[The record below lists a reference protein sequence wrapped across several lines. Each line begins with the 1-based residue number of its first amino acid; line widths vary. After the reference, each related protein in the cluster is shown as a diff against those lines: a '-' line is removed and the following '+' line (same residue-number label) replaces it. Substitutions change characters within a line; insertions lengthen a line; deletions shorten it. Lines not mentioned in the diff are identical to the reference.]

1 MGALEEDLFRFRA
14 LILPRTASARLRT
27 TLCERRKRVSTW
39 CNTVVFLRVALGHT
53 THTRFSWQGTAAP
66 ALVCYLPDS
75 QVLQIYSHT
84 QLKVEMGIRGRG
96 RGAYAY
102 DQLAP
107 SHNWSSLP
115 LQACNRRFIPR
126 MHDGGLSRHV
136 RYKVEIDMK
145 PVKKTLQDSSARL
158 GARPASTDT
167 EEVWVPGIAALA
179 AIFLTGLLYLA
190 LPPDVIVGPNWPLLA
205 IEGVFVEPLIVD
217 ALSVW
222 NLSHAA
228 RRVLVPLCLST
239 LSLVVGV
246 ALFILTL
253 PAERHAT
260 DLLRSAALLWCFN
273 ILVFALW
280 YWELDGG
287 GPGDA
292 ATLANTP
299 RISCSRSRRAA
310 TGGRRIFS
318 TICSWPLPG
327 QPR

>member
-1 MGALEEDLFRFRA
+1 
-14 LILPRTASARLRT
+14 
-27 TLCERRKRVSTW
+27 
-39 CNTVVFLRVALGHT
+39 
-53 THTRFSWQGTAAP
+53 
-66 ALVCYLPDS
+66 
-75 QVLQIYSHT
+75 
-84 QLKVEMGIRGRG
+84 
-96 RGAYAY
+96 
-102 DQLAP
+102 
-107 SHNWSSLP
+107 
-115 LQACNRRFIPR
+115 
-126 MHDGGLSRHV
+126 
-136 RYKVEIDMK
+136 MK

-190 LPPDVIVGPNWPLLA
+190 LPPDVIVGPNWLLLA
-205 IEGVFVEPLIVD
+205 IEGVFVAPLIVD

-228 RRVLVPLCLST
+228 RRVLVLVPLCLST

-260 DLLRSAALLWCFN
+260 DLLRSAAVLWCFN

-287 GPGDA
+287 GPW
-292 ATLANTP
+292 
-299 RISCSRSRRAA
+299 
-310 TGGRRIFS
+310 GRRHPGHHAADFLFPQQAGGKRWAPHFLDYLFVAFTGATALS
-318 TICSWPLPG
+318 PADTYPLTRTAKALMMSEALLSLAVIG
-327 QPR
+327 ILIARAVNILGG